1 MKKHKT
7 IKEIEERRRKKDL
20 ELKNAL
26 MYLELKKGITKNKED
41 YEEEKSKR
49 YVKNINEANEFFN
62 NGKRI
67 EITEGTKKEG
77 RHTYPTKSQMEW
89 NRDKKTKYIIV
100 KKEKT
105 SKKTGNKY
113 ETEYVYK
120 LNIET
125 THPELLAIKNREKEK
140 IYIPPKKERVILFLD
155 NFMFIRKIK
164 IYPTENSFLTEI
176 KMNIKNW
183 KKKQYVEKFT
193 PEKET
198 IYETIYGK
206 ITGEELTKII
216 LGTKLRIYK
225 INYTD
230 GEVIM
235 K

>member
-7 IKEIEERRRKKDL
+7 IKEIEERRKKKNE

-26 MYLELKKGITKNKED
+26 QYLELKRGITKTKEN

-49 YVKNINEANEFFN
+49 YVKNINERYKYFEPE
-62 NGKRI
+62 KHL

-77 RHTYPTKSQMEW
+77 RHTYPTKSQVEW
-89 NRDKKTKYIIV
+89 KKDKSTKYIIV

-105 SKKTGNKY
+105 SKKTGEKY

-120 LNIET
+120 LNVET
-125 THPELLAIKNREKEK
+125 THPELIAIKNREKEK
-140 IYIPPKKERVILFLD
+140 IYVPPREERVILFLD

-176 KMNIKNW
+176 KIKMKNW
-183 KKKQYVEKFT
+183 KKKQYIEKYT
-193 PEKET
+193 PEKDK

-206 ITGEELTKII
+206 ISGEELTKII
-216 LGTKLRIYK
+216 LVTKLRMYK

-230 GEVIM
+230 GEINM